1 VVKGLEGAA
10 AEFLRERYAGEL
22 TERENTKTVGTAVSE
37 VVESNPDRLGL
48 LILNLSNNN
57 VFVSI
62 ENNPSAT
69 NGIRLGANGGS
80 VAFNVTDD
88 GMIQTRA
95 MSALADGAGST
106 VYVLELTR
114 FIADRQ
120 ITSEE
125 DTPLTEAV

>member
-1 VVKGLEGAA
+1 MIKGLEGAA
-10 AEFLRERYAGEL
+10 AEFLRDRYAGEL
-22 TERENTKTVGTAVSE
+22 TEREATTTVGTAISSI
-37 VVESNPDRLGL
+37 VESNPDRLGL
-48 LILNLSNNN
+48 LILNLSTNT
-57 VFVSI
+57 VFVAI

-95 MSALADGAGST
+95 MFALATGAASS

>member
-1 VVKGLEGAA
+1 MIKGLEGSA
-10 AEFLRERYAGEL
+10 AEFLRDRYAGEL
-22 TERENTKTVGTAVSE
+22 TEPEATATVGTTISSI
-37 VVESNPDRLGL
+37 VESNPDRLGL
-48 LILNLSNNN
+48 LILNLSTNT
-57 VFVSI
+57 VFVAI

-95 MSALADGAGST
+95 MFALATGAASS

>member
-1 VVKGLEGAA
+1 MIKGLEGAA
-10 AEFLRERYAGEL
+10 AEFLRDRYAGEL
-22 TERENTKTVGTAVSE
+22 TEREATTTVGTTISSI
-37 VVESNPDRLGL
+37 VESNPDRLGL
-48 LILNLSNNN
+48 LILNLSTNT
-57 VFVSI
+57 VFVAI

-95 MSALADGAGST
+95 MFALATGAASS

>member
-1 VVKGLEGAA
+1 MIKGLEGAA

-22 TERENTKTVGTAVSE
+22 TERETTTTVGTAVST

-57 VFVSI
+57 VFVAI

-80 VAFNVTDD
+80 VAFNVT
-88 GMIQTRA
+88 RA
-95 MSALADGAGST
+95 MFALADGAGST

-120 ITSEE
+120 IITQE

>member
-1 VVKGLEGAA
+1 MIKGLEGAA
-10 AEFLRERYAGEL
+10 AEFLRDRYAGEL
-22 TERENTKTVGTAVSE
+22 TEREATATVGTTISSI
-37 VVESNPDRLGL
+37 VESNPDRLGL
-48 LILNLSNNN
+48 LILNLSTNT
-57 VFVSI
+57 VFVAI

-95 MSALADGAGST
+95 MFALATGAASS

>member
-1 VVKGLEGAA
+1 MAMGLQGAA
-10 AEFLRERYAGEL
+10 AEFLRQRYAGEL
-22 TERENTKTVGTAVSE
+22 TENETTTTVGTTVSE

-48 LILNLSNNN
+48 LVLNLSNNN
-57 VFVSI
+57 VFLAI

-95 MSALADGAGST
+95 MFALADGAGST

-120 ITSEE
+120 ISFEE
-125 DTPLTEAV
+125 STPLTEVV

>member
-1 VVKGLEGAA
+1 MIKGLEGAA
-10 AEFLRERYAGEL
+10 AEFLRDRYAGEL
-22 TERENTKTVGTAVSE
+22 TEREATTTVGTTISSI
-37 VVESNPDRLGL
+37 VESNPDRLGL
-48 LILNLSNNN
+48 LILNLSTNT
-57 VFVSI
+57 VYVAI

-95 MSALADGAGST
+95 MFALATGAASS

>member
-1 VVKGLEGAA
+1 MGLEGAA

-22 TERENTKTVGTAVSE
+22 TERENTTTVGTAVSE

-57 VFVSI
+57 IFVSI

>member
-1 VVKGLEGAA
+1 VIKGLEGAA
-10 AEFLRERYAGEL
+10 AEFLRDRYAGEL
-22 TERENTKTVGTAVSE
+22 TEREATTTVGTTISSI
-37 VVESNPDRLGL
+37 VESNPDRLGL
-48 LILNLSNNN
+48 LILNLSTNT
-57 VFVSI
+57 VFVAI

-95 MSALADGAGST
+95 MFALATGAASS

>member
-1 VVKGLEGAA
+1 MIKGLEGAA

-22 TERENTKTVGTAVSE
+22 TERETTTTVGTAVST

-57 VFVSI
+57 VFVAI

-80 VAFNVTDD
+80 VAFNVTDY
-88 GMIQTRA
+88 GMIQPRA
-95 MSALADGAGST
+95 MFALADGAGST

-120 ITSEE
+120 ITSQE

>member
-1 VVKGLEGAA
+1 MIKGLEGAA

-22 TERENTKTVGTAVSE
+22 TERETTTTVGTAVST

-57 VFVSI
+57 VFVAI

-95 MSALADGAGST
+95 MFALADGAGST

-120 ITSEE
+120 IITQE

>member
-1 VVKGLEGAA
+1 VIKGLEGAA
-10 AEFLRERYAGEL
+10 AEFLRDRYAGEL
-22 TERENTKTVGTAVSE
+22 TEREATTTVGTTISSI
-37 VVESNPDRLGL
+37 VESNPDRLGL
-48 LILNLSNNN
+48 LILNLSTNT
-57 VFVSI
+57 VYVAI

-95 MSALADGAGST
+95 MFALATGAASS

>member
-1 VVKGLEGAA
+1 MIKGLEGAA
-10 AEFLRERYAGEL
+10 AEFLRDRYAGEL
-22 TERENTKTVGTAVSE
+22 TEREATTTVGTAISSI
-37 VVESNPDRLGL
+37 VESNPDRLGL
-48 LILNLSNNN
+48 LILNLSTNT
-57 VFVSI
+57 VFVAI

-95 MSALADGAGST
+95 MFALATGAASS

-125 DTPLTEAV
+125 NTPLTEAV